1 MNFVAAA
8 SCNTQQ
14 AKIDAREKTLEMNPA
29 CLRKIKWDCWEY
41 SWRGILSKAW
51 EKNPAEALGKAG
63 EPQLHLSV
71 APMEIRQCHEQQG
84 AGVGAGGKDGANW
97 QSQYINLRFSS
108 VH

>member
-1 MNFVAAA
+1 MGLLGVF
-8 SCNTQQ
+8 
-14 AKIDAREKTLEMNPA
+14 LERNIIQS
-29 CLRKIKWDCWEY
+29 LK
-41 SWRGILSKAW
+41 
-51 EKNPAEALGKAG
+51 KNPAEALGKAG